1 MTAQTLPC
9 TFDGFHIQANQN
21 EKKILKS
28 NIESET
34 YEGIDNIRNKIK
46 DINVKKRD
54 EKRKLNINLESTKK
68 EEEEIWKL
76 NTRLKAFEIKQY
88 KEKMKDSYNFIEFI
102 DLPGISDNIMNW
114 KNNDYIHNKEIIKQF
129 EANNTDFKKFQFY
142 DLIRMLEIDII
153 IVLLDITK
161 IHEIHIFLQYFEQNI
176 FKGEKR
182 AELKKIIQDKNIIFL
197 VNKSDGD
204 GKNIPKKAEKLE
216 EITKLIFKVFHDNQ
230 DENEQKDYETFKK
243 DYPINLV
250 SGLQAIQSVFLTYK
264 EKEDEEYKL
273 TQSKTEK
280 DKIKCILNA
289 KMNERELNEKYSPES
304 QFDQFLEKINE
315 KILSVFEKKIQNEI
329 NEIIKR
335 LQTSKS
341 KYDRNDFLNLNMQIS
356 YNQICQ
362 LASLVEK
369 FVYDEIE
376 KLLNKIKKYLERR
389 MDENIK
395 IEKSFG
401 EIIQT
406 IEYFIDETNKD
417 INKRYNQYIIDILD
431 LFKKTKETE
440 HKQQYI
446 REILEFQ
453 LLKIIRNQKFSSEQ
467 ILYSFLP
474 ENSNYLKYWLLNKI
488 LFTNFENTWNSFMQN
503 LDKNL
508 KIIEKKLKS
517 DFMRNF
523 FGIFSDND
531 KSTGNEVFSD
541 TDNSSGIHQIILN
554 FIKKE

>member
-1 MTAQTLPC
+1 M
-9 TFDGFHIQANQN
+9 
-21 EKKILKS
+21 
-28 NIESET
+28 
-34 YEGIDNIRNKIK
+34 
-46 DINVKKRD
+46 
-54 EKRKLNINLESTKK
+54 
-68 EEEEIWKL
+68 
-76 NTRLKAFEIKQY
+76 
-88 KEKMKDSYNFIEFI
+88 
-102 DLPGISDNIMNW
+102 
-114 KNNDYIHNKEIIKQF
+114 
-129 EANNTDFKKFQFY
+129 
-142 DLIRMLEIDII
+142 
-153 IVLLDITK
+153 
-161 IHEIHIFLQYFEQNI
+161 
-176 FKGEKR
+176 
-182 AELKKIIQDKNIIFL
+182 
-197 VNKSDGD
+197 
-204 GKNIPKKAEKLE
+204 
-216 EITKLIFKVFHDNQ
+216 
-230 DENEQKDYETFKK
+230 
-243 DYPINLV
+243 V